1 MTAALYIHIVVLLL
15 NPPTQSLLLLL
26 LLRNSS
32 WFRHRSPLVGYLLSA
47 VDLSALSFG
56 TSHTRRDRRD
66 PDINDR
72 RTISAYNPLSHAM
85 SDLVVAS
92 LPLFHPFTPS
102 SSLSLSLSLSL
113 FLSSSLT
120 LCGTYFESHKIAS
133 LFSLHLYL
141 SVFQSFSLSCSLY

>member
-32 WFRHRSPLVGYLLSA
+32 WFRRRSPLVGYLLSA

-102 SSLSLSLSLSL
+102 SFLSLSLPFSISIFISHSLWNVFWEPQNRFSV
-113 FLSSSLT
+113 FSS
-120 LCGTYFESHKIAS
+120 FV
-133 LFSLHLYL
+133 